1 MNTLVI
7 GRYENLKMGFLL
19 EDSRLV
25 ETINCSGD
33 SILGNV
39 YTARVVK
46 IVKNID
52 AAFLDA
58 GLGDTLYY
66 SLKDNEKRHI
76 FLRHMANT
84 DKVCE
89 GDVLLVQIARDP
101 VKTKKAEASANI
113 EFTGKNVVIN
123 RLGVIGVSKKIDA
136 SSKRDELKNLVEDIF
151 EKEKKENEL
160 WDECSGAV
168 VRTGAA
174 TESEEDI
181 REETIKLLCK
191 QKDIIAAST
200 NRNAGVLIY
209 ENADKFM
216 NSVEEIK
223 RRFPEGG
230 LNIIEDD
237 DAIDKLDIDT
247 KLMKLMK
254 RVVNLPNGGCL
265 YVDTTEAMTVID
277 VNSGKAISGKDKE
290 RSFLKI
296 NMEAADMI
304 ARVLKVRNL
313 SGMVIIDFIS
323 MKDPESY
330 RTLIGHI
337 KDVIS
342 KDPVR
347 TVYVDT
353 TGLGLVELTRQKKA
367 RPLHELLRIK

>member
-1 MNTLVI
+1 M
-7 GRYENLKMGFLL
+7 
-19 EDSRLV
+19 
-25 ETINCSGD
+25 
-33 SILGNV
+33 
-39 YTARVVK
+39 
-46 IVKNID
+46 
-52 AAFLDA
+52 
-58 GLGDTLYY
+58 
-66 SLKDNEKRHI
+66 
-76 FLRHMANT
+76 
-84 DKVCE
+84 
-89 GDVLLVQIARDP
+89 
-101 VKTKKAEASANI
+101 
-113 EFTGKNVVIN
+113 
-123 RLGVIGVSKKIDA
+123 
-136 SSKRDELKNLVEDIF
+136 
-151 EKEKKENEL
+151 
-160 WDECSGAV
+160 
-168 VRTGAA
+168 RTGAV

-277 VNSGKAISGKDKE
+277 VNSGRAISGKDKE

-337 KDVIS
+337 KEVIS